1 MDTPHYTSRTYAIE
15 SNRERLLEVV
25 ADLFAM
31 IGLTAGGMVER
42 VPKPLYRKVRRLL
55 VSAESC
61 VRRLVVSA
69 AREIGV
75 EPKPPVPVER
85 RTSGENQAKAQAE
98 AKQDGKPKRRRRL
111 LFNLFDRPRRK
122 DWGIPGRPPRKRSKI
137 EPRVRL
143 LGDPPDTR
151 HLMFR
156 EFGPKEPPPAPPA
169 PLVEQET
176 AFDDGTVSAIHLCRR
191 ILALAEALADIP
203 RQAQRYLRWERKP
216 IEQRRP
222 QRASPFRVGRPPGWR
237 IRASHAVDEILK
249 DCHWLVNETR
259 FDTS

>member
-1 MDTPHYTSRTYAIE
+1 MDTPNYTSRIYAIQ

-69 AREIGV
+69 AREIVV
-75 EPKPPVPVER
+75 EPKSQTQSPHQPPAPEQ
-85 RTSGENQAKAQAE
+85 RTDESKAAKSQGEENG
-98 AKQDGKPKRRRRL
+98 DGSPKRRRRL

-122 DWGIPGRPPRKRSKI
+122 DWGIPGRRPRKRSKI
-137 EPRVRL
+137 EPRVYV
-143 LGDPPDTR
+143 LGSDPRIPAFLR
-151 HLMFR
+151 
-156 EFGPKEPPPAPPA
+156 PQAPAPIA
-169 PLVEQET
+169 DKAE
-176 AFDDGTVSAIHLCRR
+176 AIDDGTVSAIHLCRR
-191 ILALAEALADIP
+191 IFALADALADIP
-203 RQAQRYLRWERKP
+203 RQVQRFLRWERKP

>member
-1 MDTPHYTSRTYAIE
+1 
-15 SNRERLLEVV
+15 
-25 ADLFAM
+25 
-31 IGLTAGGMVER
+31 
-42 VPKPLYRKVRRLL
+42 VPRPLYRKVRRLL

-75 EPKPPVPVER
+75 EQPAAPVEHK
-85 RTSGENQAKAQAE
+85 TSGESKAAKSNVQE
-98 AKQDGKPKRRRRL
+98 NGNGSPKRRRRL
-111 LFNLFDRPRRK
+111 LFNLFDRPRRN

-137 EPRVRL
+137 EPRIRL
-143 LGDPPDTR
+143 LGDPPDPR

-176 AFDDGTVSAIHLCRR
+176 AFDDGTVSASHLCRR
-191 ILALAEALADIP
+191 IFALAEALADIP
-203 RQAQRYLRWERKP
+203 RQAERYLRWERKS

-222 QRASPFRVGRPPGWR
+222 SRASPFRVGRPPGWR
-237 IRASHAVDEILK
+237 IRPSHAVDEILK
-249 DCHWLVNETR
+249 DCHWLVNETQ

>member
-1 MDTPHYTSRTYAIE
+1 MFYVVRMDTPNYTSRTYAIQ

-69 AREIGV
+69 AREIIV
-75 EPKPPVPVER
+75 EAGPQPQPRAPKERTEKNQVTSQVE
-85 RTSGENQAKAQAE
+85 GNG
-98 AKQDGKPKRRRRL
+98 DGKLKRRRRL

-122 DWGIPGRPPRKRSKI
+122 DWGIPGRRPRKRSKI
-137 EPRVRL
+137 EPRVHV
-143 LGDPPDTR
+143 LGFDPRIPAFLR
-151 HLMFR
+151 
-156 EFGPKEPPPAPPA
+156 PQAPAPIA
-169 PLVEQET
+169 DK
-176 AFDDGTVSAIHLCRR
+176 AKAIDDGTVSAIHLCRR
-191 ILALAEALADIP
+191 IFALADALADIP
-203 RQAQRYLRWERKP
+203 RQARRFLRWERKS

-222 QRASPFRVGRPPGWR
+222 SRASPFRIGRPPGWR
-237 IRASHAVDEILK
+237 IRAAHAVDEILK

-259 FDTS
+259 FDSS